1 MAFLSFKSVYVHL
14 SQCLRVGRS
23 SSEKH
28 LIGTWIAPPTAHTY
42 EASFYH
48 LNLTTM
54 GRKLFVAL
62 KFLIRVLELLIAVT
76 KEPADEKRKEAV
88 KPEK

>member
-1 MAFLSFKSVYVHL
+1 
-14 SQCLRVGRS
+14 
-23 SSEKH
+23 
-28 LIGTWIAPPTAHTY
+28 
-42 EASFYH
+42 
-48 LNLTTM
+48 M

-76 KEPADEKRKEAV
+76 KEPADEKKKEAE